1 MGGHEVVRMKQ
12 ASDRPSEQV
21 AERLRYK
28 KGTTGS
34 ERKKSISEQER
45 KGQREPETYQNESI
59 GECGVVGM
67 DEKGGGMVQGEMQGR
82 R

>member
-12 ASDRPSEQV
+12 TSDRPGGQV
-21 AERLRYK
+21 AEGLRYK
-28 KGTTGS
+28 KGTTIS
-34 ERKKSISEQER
+34 ERKKGISGQRR
-45 KGQREPETYQNESI
+45 KGQRESETYQNESI

-67 DEKGGGMVQGEMQGR
+67 DETGGGMVQGEMQGR